1 MKKHRKIQKKQET
14 ELYVQ
19 VAEKPENQKENVGEA
34 LACFCIYVGWYL
46 MVMQFCRASL
56 AMILSGSVG
65 AILLVMAVLVNGQK
79 EKKFIRKIVHE
90 ILAAAVLCFL
100 ISFTIRKG
108 WIFQGALIA
117 GNGLL
122 ETIGRN
128 MRAFE
133 PDYALTISE
142 PLQPFV
148 TAVFYV
154 TAGMVLAALLE
165 FLRVSKSCIGTI
177 LVSLI
182 PGVLLLIWQKETVLF
197 PVLLIYAG
205 FLCLVAFRKK
215 EKGLAQLQT
224 DVMLLVLFAAVT
236 AAGFFML
243 RGKASSFSPDN
254 PFSQKVQ
261 KFAEQI
267 RYGKKTVDSLPEG
280 QFRGLGNLKLT
291 DEAAL
296 KVTMEHPDSLYL
308 RGFVGS
314 IYTEGGWKQQDA
326 DEIYDKKDLF
336 YWLHKENVSGLQQ
349 LTALYQLENPAD
361 DDTGNMTVTTIGASR
376 KYAYVPYELSTLPD
390 TLENVRSFGDDRLIP
405 EGFRP
410 QKTISFPVHSNL
422 IRKYPQI
429 ASAYYQDQD
438 TEAFAEYKKCENS
451 YNAYVYDQYLQVPD
465 SLKQMLTKVLASD
478 SDEKDSEN
486 VTSHISYEEANTRIT
501 GYLNENITYTEE
513 IDPKNT
519 DVSGENQKT
528 DAKTGNFV
536 TDFLMTEKK
545 GYSVHYAS
553 AAVLMYRCFGIPA
566 RYVEG
571 YLVTPEMAENA
582 QDDRTIYVTGKE
594 AHAWVEIYQDGIG
607 WIPMEV
613 TPPYLDKMERPDFE
627 TVSWQGAQNQGASEQ
642 TDTAEQIKDE
652 EQTKPETRKGRKQL
666 PVRKILIIVI
676 LLLILALILW
686 IAYQILKYRKKWKE
700 KNRAMY
706 SKDASQAIRSCYAQL
721 RCWLMYD
728 GVRIKGGSRYQI
740 CEELSRKYS
749 SEMADQ
755 YRKVT
760 RLAEKAAYS
769 SHAMEEKQAEEV
781 RAFLMSTQ
789 KQILNEKNL
798 FQKWKMQLKVLS

>member
-314 IYTEGGWKQQDA
+314 IYTEDGWKQQDA

-405 EGFRP
+405 
-410 QKTISFPVHSNL
+410 K
-422 IRKYPQI
+422 
-429 ASAYYQDQD
+429 
-438 TEAFAEYKKCENS
+438 
-451 YNAYVYDQYLQVPD
+451 
-465 SLKQMLTKVLASD
+465 
-478 SDEKDSEN
+478 
-486 VTSHISYEEANTRIT
+486 
-501 GYLNENITYTEE
+501 
-513 IDPKNT
+513 
-519 DVSGENQKT
+519 
-528 DAKTGNFV
+528 
-536 TDFLMTEKK
+536 
-545 GYSVHYAS
+545 
-553 AAVLMYRCFGIPA
+553 
-566 RYVEG
+566 
-571 YLVTPEMAENA
+571 
-582 QDDRTIYVTGKE
+582 
-594 AHAWVEIYQDGIG
+594 
-607 WIPMEV
+607 
-613 TPPYLDKMERPDFE
+613 
-627 TVSWQGAQNQGASEQ
+627 
-642 TDTAEQIKDE
+642 
-652 EQTKPETRKGRKQL
+652 
-666 PVRKILIIVI
+666 
-676 LLLILALILW
+676 
-686 IAYQILKYRKKWKE
+686 RKKK
-700 KNRAMY
+700 
-706 SKDASQAIRSCYAQL
+706 RS
-721 RCWLMYD
+721 R
-728 GVRIKGGSRYQI
+728 
-740 CEELSRKYS
+740 
-749 SEMADQ
+749 
-755 YRKVT
+755 
-760 RLAEKAAYS
+760 
-769 SHAMEEKQAEEV
+769 
-781 RAFLMSTQ
+781 
-789 KQILNEKNL
+789 
-798 FQKWKMQLKVLS
+798 

>member
-314 IYTEGGWKQQDA
+314 IYTEDGWKQQDA

-376 KYAYVPYELSTLPD
+376 KYAYVPYELSTLP
-390 TLENVRSFGDDRLIP
+390 E
-405 EGFRP
+405 
-410 QKTISFPVHSNL
+410 
-422 IRKYPQI
+422 I

-451 YNAYVYDQYLQVPD
+451 YNAYVYEQYLQVPD

-553 AAVLMYRCFGIPA
+553 AAVLMYRCLGIPA

-571 YLVTPEMAENA
+571 YLVTPEMVENA
-582 QDDRTIYVTGKE
+582 QDDGTIYVTGKE

-613 TPPYLDKMERPDFE
+613 TPPYLDKMERPEFE

-666 PVRKILIIVI
+666 PVRKILIVVI